1 MSDIRP
7 EDFIMYSDF
16 TVSSLKD
23 YNRAIA
29 IIENGLLKL
38 GENNVA
44 LKLKKLEYYIASK
57 QNDLALQQYDNFINK
72 VNRKEFWYY
81 KKAKFLYDIKE
92 IEKSKIVLEQSKQS
106 INILPNRFKN
116 LKAIKDLINDIN
128 QLEKAL
134 NHEH

>member
-134 NHEH
+134 NHE